1 VAILLT
7 ENDVEELLSFR
18 EAIDAVENVFKMMGE
33 GNAINVPRRRVIMR
47 DGVLH
52 VLQGAVP
59 GLGVAGL
66 KTYLSSRSGTRFV
79 VLLFDLSSG
88 ELGAI
93 IEADRLGQMRT
104 GAATA
109 VATKFMRPNASV
121 LGIVGSGVQARAQFD
136 ALREVLRLDKVIIH
150 SRTKEHAAEFA
161 KYVEGRGI
169 DARVADNYEDACRV
183 DALVT
188 ATNSKEPF
196 IDGKWLPND
205 IHVNAIG
212 SNWGNR
218 AELMPSAVMRA
229 ELIAVDDVD
238 QARSEAGDIIMAG
251 ADAWQ
256 RVVPLSSIVNGL
268 VKPSGGVTLFKSL
281 GIAVEDLAVAKI
293 IYEKARRAGTYPEFP
308 CNH

>member
-1 VAILLT
+1 MAILLT

-79 VLLFDLSSG
+79 VLLFDLSRG

-109 VATKFMRPNASV
+109 VATKLMRPNASV

-169 DARVADNYEDACRV
+169 DARVADNYEDVCRV
-183 DALVT
+183 DVLVT